1 MFAKTNIEQSKSKK
15 EKKGEKMR
23 AIRDAHPA
31 TLRGGG
37 FRVKIF

>member
-1 MFAKTNIEQSKSKK
+1 MFARKTNIEQSKK
-15 EKKGEKMR
+15 EKEGEKMR

>member
-1 MFAKTNIEQSKSKK
+1 MFAKTNIEQSKK
-15 EKKGEKMR
+15 EKKGEEMR
-23 AIRDAHPA
+23 ADRDAHPA